1 MVELSRHVEPRS
13 LTQRRWGPVSG
24 WGSSLCGRHGDVP
37 NSSVANELLLELR
50 RACSREYFNGLGQL
64 GRVVRLRARVTKSL
78 DKGADVIPG
87 RLPEIGSGPQV

>member
-64 GRVVRLRARVTKSL
+64 GELSGCAPAVTSRLIRVRT
-78 DKGADVIPG
+78 
-87 RLPEIGSGPQV
+87 